1 MLQRAIMLAALS
13 SLTHHLFADTE
24 QVKVYFDRQDLSTI
38 QDPGCG
44 AKSQDLLSVDDVFKQ
59 SLPQRLKYLN
69 DYQKCIPQWYGA
81 DIKDMQL
88 LPKVKG
94 WSLVHDP
101 IKRTSTYTH
110 EKGDT
115 AIPHVVNAIQSSSSS
130 IGSLLYSE
138 TSKAAGDRYKLAK
151 EHRDNKK
158 QYTACGDVTQQ
169 DGHGISVAPV
179 TLANIYDYPEN
190 LGKGNVVAILSD
202 GSAGDAA
209 YSEKALNTFI
219 QTQYHT
225 QNIPNIKLT
234 KHHQQNEANGE
245 ADLDLSIIASIAPNA
260 DIIMIAA
267 KDTSEDHYNLY
278 DIFEEAIHYGRND
291 QKEQKPVNIISSSY
305 YDPMFFLDNWD
316 KWPEKP
322 PKINTKRLHRFELL
336 MEDAALRN
344 ITVVS
349 ASGDSGSAG
358 INRSG
363 KLGYVP
369 ATSAP
374 YMLSVGGTSFSDAL
388 IEALNNQESVKTLQT
403 VFKTHQ
409 NEVWNENYCDKT
421 DNTIDGSYSFES
433 NQSSSGGVTLGYQ
446 KPFYQDY
453 HNINQGP
460 YRSYPDIS
468 MLAGGSAYFQILS
481 GFSGGT
487 SASAPLIAGLIA
499 RINTEIQKETNKPF
513 SIGFINPIIY
523 QA

>member
-1 MLQRAIMLAALS
+1 MPYNHLQVLL
-13 SLTHHLFADTE
+13 
-24 QVKVYFDRQDLSTI
+24 
-38 QDPGCG
+38 G
-44 AKSQDLLSVDDVFKQ
+44 A
-59 SLPQRLKYLN
+59 Y
-69 DYQKCIPQWYGA
+69 CIP
-81 DIKDMQL
+81 
-88 LPKVKG
+88 
-94 WSLVHDP
+94 
-101 IKRTSTYTH
+101 
-110 EKGDT
+110 
-115 AIPHVVNAIQSSSSS
+115 
-130 IGSLLYSE
+130 E

-322 PKINTKRLHRFELL
+322 L
-336 MEDAALRN
+336 
-344 ITVVS
+344 
-349 ASGDSGSAG
+349 
-358 INRSG
+358 
-363 KLGYVP
+363 KLTLDDY
-369 ATSAP
+369 
-374 YMLSVGGTSFSDAL
+374 
-388 IEALNNQESVKTLQT
+388 IALN
-403 VFKTHQ
+403 
-409 NEVWNENYCDKT
+409 Y
-421 DNTIDGSYSFES
+421 
-433 NQSSSGGVTLGYQ
+433 
-446 KPFYQDY
+446 
-453 HNINQGP
+453 
-460 YRSYPDIS
+460 
-468 MLAGGSAYFQILS
+468 
-481 GFSGGT
+481 
-487 SASAPLIAGLIA
+487 
-499 RINTEIQKETNKPF
+499 
-513 SIGFINPIIY
+513 
-523 QA
+523 